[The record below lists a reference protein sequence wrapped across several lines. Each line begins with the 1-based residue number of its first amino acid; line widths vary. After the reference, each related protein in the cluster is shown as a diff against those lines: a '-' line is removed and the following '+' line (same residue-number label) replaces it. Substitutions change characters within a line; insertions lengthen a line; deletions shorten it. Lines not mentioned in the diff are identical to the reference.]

1 MWGTESENEF
11 CPRFVRNYYFH
22 YFGRD
27 HPLRGKYGKTDFA
40 RLNTL
45 FLHSISHQKMLFGF
59 TLWFTAKKGI
69 NIAIFHIIFAEKY
82 LWTYIFHIFS
92 KIWMFCFYVQK
103 IPLSYL
109 VVAKRLFVMILN
121 ILGYQTN
128 FNASETLSNL
138 IWKQPLTGVLHKL
151 SVLPT
156 TNSSK
161 VRFKFLTK
169 SLKNTFKRVH
179 F

>member
-1 MWGTESENEF
+1 MSFALDLSEITIFTVLGGITLWEVNM
-11 CPRFVRNYYFH
+11 VKLILLAWTH
-22 YFGRD
+22 YFC
-27 HPLRGKYGKTDFA
+27 
-40 RLNTL
+40 
-45 FLHSISHQKMLFGF
+45 IQSHIKKCYLV
-59 TLWFTAKKGI
+59 LLYDLLPKKGI
-69 NIAIFHIIFAEKY
+69 NIAIFQVIFAEKY
-82 LWTYIFHIFS
+82 FWTYIFHIFS

-109 VVAKRLFVMILN
+109 VVAKKSFVMILN

-169 SLKNTFKRVH
+169 SLKNTCKRVH